1 MALTSR
7 GADIRVLITG
17 AAGYIGS
24 LLTERL
30 LNDPIVRQVVATGQ
44 NLPTALPTWST
55 TSKLTVEQGRLEDDE
70 FIARLHRHLPLDAV
84 IHTAFR
90 MRAGYGKQGPIVAA
104 TNLNSC
110 QNVFQYCFDH
120 GVGKLLYISSAAAYG
135 AMAGNR
141 ISHFFREDEPL
152 REQAYPYGVQKR
164 LVEELLQTMYS
175 KSAPVTRVVVVRP
188 CSVTGPRG
196 QRAPSKAV
204 SLIAFLRRLL
214 PLIPEVSPEW
224 TRQFLHEEDF
234 VQATRVL
241 LSANLKN
248 YEVFNLAP
256 GDYLTASDMARVL
269 NKGIVRV
276 PANLVE
282 FVFGA
287 IWHITRGRVATSPG
301 AINSFRY
308 PINLDG
314 SKVTGTGFTYRY
326 NSADSLL
333 AKDAC

>member
-1 MALTSR
+1 M
-7 GADIRVLITG
+7 RVLITG
-17 AAGYIGS
+17 AGGYIGS

-30 LNDPIVRQVVATGQ
+30 LKDPSVRHVVATDQ
-44 NLPTALPTWST
+44 TLSTALPTWSPT
-55 TSKLTVEQGRLEDDE
+55 NKLTVEQGRLEDDA
-70 FIARLHRHLPLDAV
+70 FIASLSRHLPLDAV

-90 MRAGYGKQGPIVAA
+90 MQAGYGKQGPIVAA
-104 TNLNSC
+104 TNIQSC
-110 QNVFQYCFDH
+110 RNLFRYCFDH
-120 GVGKLLYISSAAAYG
+120 GIGRLLYISSAAAYG

-141 ISHFFREDEPL
+141 ISHLFQEDEPL

-164 LVEELLQTMYS
+164 LVEELLQTMY
-175 KSAPVTRVVVVRP
+175 AEGTPLTRVVVVRP

-196 QRAPSKAV
+196 QRSPSKAL
-204 SLIAFLRRLL
+204 SLIGFLRRLL

-241 LSANLKN
+241 LSADLKN

-256 GDYLTASDMARVL
+256 GDYMTASDMARVL
-269 NKGIVRV
+269 NKRVVRV
-276 PANLVE
+276 PAGLVE
-282 FVFGA
+282 FAFGA

-308 PINLDG
+308 PINMDG
-314 SKVTGTGFTYRY
+314 TKITRTGFRYRY
-326 NSADSLL
+326 KSADGLL
-333 AKDAC
+333 AKDPS